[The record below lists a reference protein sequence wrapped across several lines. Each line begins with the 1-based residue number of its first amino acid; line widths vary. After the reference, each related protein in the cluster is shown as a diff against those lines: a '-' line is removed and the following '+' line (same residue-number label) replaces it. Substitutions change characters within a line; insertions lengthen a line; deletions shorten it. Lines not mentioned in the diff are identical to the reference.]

1 MMIAD
6 PVGCDGPQQ
15 DCLMRR
21 LFRAAEEPAGPKA
34 PSPVGKM
41 SLKQTDSFSN
51 CSGPFHRAHTRVIKS
66 QKLRT
71 ILHYRED
78 RMRGK
83 DSEIACNEQM

>member
-1 MMIAD
+1 MVD

-15 DCLMRR
+15 DWLMRR
-21 LFRAAEEPAGPKA
+21 LFRAAEEPAGPEP

-41 SLKQTDSFSN
+41 SLKQTDSVGN

-71 ILHYRED
+71 ILQYFIGRTE
-78 RMRGK
+78 
-83 DSEIACNEQM
+83 